1 VDAEMTTPLDS
12 PEAIRSFLRE
22 HGVFDAEDAIDV
34 TFLAGGVSSLV
45 VRAESGGQSVVVKQ
59 ALPRLKVQDEWLS
72 RIERSLIEA
81 RCTKVLAELVPGSVP
96 GLVAVDEDRHA
107 FVMRCA
113 PDAATTWKAL
123 LMAGTM
129 SAHTAA
135 DAGRLLGR
143 IHARSAGRRD
153 LIRDFDDRSFFEEL
167 RLDPYLRTVAR
178 RHPDLAD
185 PIAELLD
192 ELLTRRI
199 CLVHGDYSPKNLL
212 VLPDG
217 GVVLLDHE
225 VAHWGN
231 PAFDT
236 AFGLNHLCLKAL
248 KFPERAPA
256 YVACAR
262 RFWDSYLAEE
272 PPGRPEIA
280 ASTARVLGG
289 LLLARVDGKSP
300 VEYLVTEEERN
311 HVRLLARDFVA
322 KRVSKLDALLER
334 VVRQAAHA

>member
-1 VDAEMTTPLDS
+1 VLDS
-12 PEAIRSFLRE
+12 PEAIRSFLCE
-22 HGVFDAEDAIDV
+22 HYVFDTEDAIHV

-45 VRAESGGQSVVVKQ
+45 VRAESRGRSVVVKQ
-59 ALPRLKVQDEWLS
+59 ALPRLKVHDEWLS

-81 RCTKVLAELVPGSVP
+81 QCARVLAELVPGSVP
-96 GLVAVDEDRHA
+96 ELVAVDENRHA
-107 FVMRCA
+107 FAMNCA
-113 PDAATTWKAL
+113 PDASTTWKAL
-123 LMAGTM
+123 LMAGTI
-129 SAHTAA
+129 SVHTAT
-135 DAGRLLGR
+135 DAGSLLGR
-143 IHARSAGRRD
+143 IHARSAARQD
-153 LIRDFDDRSFFEEL
+153 LMRDFEDRSFFDEL
-167 RLDPYLRTVAR
+167 RLDPYLRTVAH

-185 PIAELLD
+185 PMAELLD

-212 VLPDG
+212 VLPDNS
-217 GVVLLDHE
+217 VLLLDHE

-236 AFGLNHLCLKAL
+236 AFALNHLCLKAL
-248 KFPERAPA
+248 KFPGRAEA

-272 PPGRPEIA
+272 PPGRSEIA
-280 ASTARVLGG
+280 VSTARVLGG

-300 VEYLVTEEERN
+300 AEYLVTEEERN
-311 HVRLLARDFVA
+311 RVRLLACDFVA
-322 KRVSKLDALLER
+322 QRVSNLDAMFER

>member
-1 VDAEMTTPLDS
+1 MLDS

-22 HGVFDAEDAIDV
+22 HHVFDTEDAIHV

-45 VRAESGGQSVVVKQ
+45 IRAESGGRSVVVKQ
-59 ALPRLKVQDEWLS
+59 ALPRLKVHDEWLS

-96 GLVAVDEDRHA
+96 DLVAVDEDRHA

-113 PDAATTWKAL
+113 PDASTTWKAL
-123 LMAGTM
+123 LMAGTI
-129 SAHTAA
+129 SAHTAS
-135 DAGRLLGR
+135 DAGSLLGR
-143 IHARSAGRRD
+143 IHARSAARGD
-153 LIRDFDDRSFFEEL
+153 LMRDFEDRSFFDEL
-167 RLDPYLRTVAR
+167 RLDPYLRTVAH

-185 PIAELLD
+185 PIAELLG

-212 VLPDG
+212 VLPDNS
-217 GVVLLDHE
+217 VLLLDHE

-236 AFGLNHLCLKAL
+236 AFALNHLCLKAL

-256 YVACAR
+256 YVGCAR
-262 RFWDSYLAEE
+262 LFWNSYMAQE

-300 VEYLVTEEERN
+300 AEYLVTEEERKR
-311 HVRLLARDFVA
+311 VRLLACDFVA
-322 KRVSKLDALLER
+322 QRVSNLDVMFER
-334 VVRQAAHA
+334 VVQQAVHA